1 MKYPRK
7 YKTTSTLILSI
18 ITFFCG
24 ITACTFSL
32 GTAYAISKA
41 WVESSLI
48 GFGFTIFFLV
58 AFLLFLH
65 WTKDVLADK
74 PLRWTWEQK
83 QNHSNGDNIK

>member
-7 YKTTSTLILSI
+7 YKKAALLIMGGL
-18 ITFFCG
+18 TGFYG
-24 ITACTFSL
+24 IAACTMSL

-48 GFGFTIFFLV
+48 GFGFTVFFLV

-65 WTKDVLADK
+65 WTKDVLDDK